1 MVPFERA
8 LVSSY
13 SPSIVIFPLS
23 LHVSEIIA
31 AFVLQH
37 ATFLP
42 HLQSLPNFPMFTCEQ
57 VDGLWV
63 TKSEG
68 VRLIV
73 LLLVF
78 KISNLCEHNPPTS
91 QTDRRTTYN
100 SKTALCTIV
109 HYSASRNKNR
119 SAVAKVIVTSKL
131 HLSMDHSAI
140 GATVSLH
147 LTNAQPPGMLPLF
160 SAWPS
165 VTFP

>member
-1 MVPFERA
+1 
-8 LVSSY
+8 
-13 SPSIVIFPLS
+13 
-23 LHVSEIIA
+23 
-31 AFVLQH
+31 
-37 ATFLP
+37 
-42 HLQSLPNFPMFTCEQ
+42 

-165 VTFP
+165 VTFPWPPAVGKYQSILLGDGNTRLWTNFHSRYMTTKRPGVEPIISQTMQ